1 MDYIGYLLT
10 LHTLIRIKYSHH
22 KIMIHEPRKR
32 SNLQALLSVSTR
44 NNFSEM
50 RSSDPISFDFSLLI

>member
-44 NNFSEM
+44 NQYFRDEE
-50 RSSDPISFDFSLLI
+50 F